1 MPIFCTFK
9 MWNWIWY
16 YQLASL
22 DLSER
27 DERMIWHLRILD
39 TTANCKNPSQ
49 LLLHT
54 HLFYNYPL
62 TLLLE
67 ESNSLK
73 CFAHTHMVWLSSTP
87 PLSSHA
93 RVNLQFFFLLLL
105 KNFSKWGIF
114 HLVVHPTFSKQT
126 VNETFTAF
134 SNKIRI
140 SKICVLSLPKKDFS
154 FGLGRSVFK
163 KKCKCIMLIIC
174 ISLSFEV
181 KWSGRGLN

>member
-1 MPIFCTFK
+1 MAFANSRHDCELQKPQPTPF
-9 MWNWIWY
+9 
-16 YQLASL
+16 AHS
-22 DLSER
+22 S
-27 DERMIWHLRILD
+27 IL
-39 TTANCKNPSQ
+39 
-49 LLLHT
+49 
-54 HLFYNYPL
+54 YNPL

-134 SNKIRI
+134 SNIADGVVQIRI

-163 KKCKCIMLIIC
+163 KKCKCIILIIC

-181 KWSGRGLN
+181 K

>member
-1 MPIFCTFK
+1 
-9 MWNWIWY
+9 
-16 YQLASL
+16 
-22 DLSER
+22 
-27 DERMIWHLRILD
+27 MIWHLRILD

-54 HLFYNYPL
+54 HLFYNYP
-62 TLLLE
+62 
-67 ESNSLK
+67 SNPIIRGIEQSEK
-73 CFAHTHMVWLSSTP
+73 CFAHIHMVWLSSTP

-134 SNKIRI
+134 SKMANGVVQIRI
-140 SKICVLSLPKKDFS
+140 FKICVLSLPKIDFS
-154 FGLGRSVFK
+154 FGLGRSFFK
-163 KKCKCIMLIIC
+163 KVCKCIMLIIC

-181 KWSGRGLN
+181 K